1 MASNYPRE
9 VRENRSEGSR
19 AEDGVAEGEGTA
31 DTHAKAAAGSS
42 GHSQGGGRPVSNTH
56 FLSRARAGHRECSDP
71 QSLRW
76 LKAAFICDNSRSL
89 CRFPPQY
96 LLYLKENKL
105 LKWKDTRL
113 MLF

>member
-9 VRENRSEGSR
+9 VRENRSEGSQ
-19 AEDGVAEGEGTA
+19 AEDGGAEGEGTA